1 MGFGSGG
8 SGSSIASSADVT
20 LNNPINGNVLT
31 YNGETSKW
39 LNGLPTGGSG
49 TDTSHILVNLQN
61 AAYTLVMEDDS
72 KAIEI
77 NSTAAVNVTVPSSA
91 SVDFPIGTVIEI
103 CQVGT
108 GQAVLVA
115 GGGVTLRSPSS
126 FATKQRW
133 STMGLRKRATD
144 EWIVS
149 GDLA

>member
-1 MGFGSGG
+1 
-8 SGSSIASSADVT
+8 
-20 LNNPINGNVLT
+20 
-31 YNGETSKW
+31 
-39 LNGLPTGGSG
+39 
-49 TDTSHILVNLQN
+49 
-61 AAYTLVMEDDS
+61 
-72 KAIEI
+72 
-77 NSTAAVNVTVPSSA
+77 VTVPSSA

-108 GQAVLVA
+108 GQAVLVP

-133 STMGLRKRATD
+133 STMGLRKRASD